1 MHLGPLTDLYGTPG
15 APKRARFGPEWP
27 FWGPRRS
34 SDGPGGPDLVPT
46 APNWSAW
53 AGLMLTTHFDLVSGP
68 FWAPGGPKR
77 ARFGPKCPFWG
88 PRRSSEG
95 PGGPDLVPTAPDWPA
110 WVGHMVTTH
119 FDLVSGLSW
128 APGGP
133 KRAPFGPKCPLALNF
148 HGPILCGNFFSKYR
162 LVGCPEHRSGMLC
175 SSSTVIVHIEPP
187 SLRKRPKRGKKGP
200 FWPEKVLSGT
210 SEVLG
215 GPRGTRFGP
224 NCPPLACLGWTH
236 GHHSL

>member
-77 ARFGPKCPFWG
+77 ARFCLFLLGS
-88 PRRSSEG
+88 PRR
-95 PGGPDLVPTAPDWPA
+95 
-110 WVGHMVTTH
+110 
-119 FDLVSGLSW
+119 
-128 APGGP
+128 APGGQIWSQLP
-133 KRAPFGPKCPLALNF
+133 PIGPPRLDKWSPHTVPWYRTSPGTDTPA
-148 HGPILCGNFFSKYR
+148 ILI
-162 LVGCPEHRSGMLC
+162 L
-175 SSSTVIVHIEPP
+175 TVVQE
-187 SLRKRPKRGKKGP
+187 
-200 FWPEKVLSGT
+200 
-210 SEVLG
+210 
-215 GPRGTRFGP
+215 
-224 NCPPLACLGWTH
+224 
-236 GHHSL
+236 

>member
-119 FDLVSGLSW
+119 FDLVPGLSW

-133 KRAPFGPKCPLALNF
+133 KRAPFGSKCPLALNF

-162 LVGCPEHRSGMLC
+162 LVGCPENRSGMLC

-187 SLRKRPKRGKKGP
+187 SLRKRSKRGKKGP
-200 FWPEKVLSGT
+200 FWP
-210 SEVLG
+210 
-215 GPRGTRFGP
+215 
-224 NCPPLACLGWTH
+224 
-236 GHHSL
+236 

>member
-1 MHLGPLTDLYGTPG
+1 
-15 APKRARFGPEWP
+15 
-27 FWGPRRS
+27 
-34 SDGPGGPDLVPT
+34 
-46 APNWSAW
+46 
-53 AGLMLTTHFDLVSGP
+53 
-68 FWAPGGPKR
+68 
-77 ARFGPKCPFWG
+77 
-88 PRRSSEG
+88 
-95 PGGPDLVPTAPDWPA
+95 
-110 WVGHMVTTH
+110 MVTTH

-200 FWPEKVLSGT
+200 FWPKCPKFPWPYLCGIFLCLKYSRSTKARQGGLINATYCFGILAQLCSMVCLAGLCDL
-210 SEVLG
+210 VKLG
-215 GPRGTRFGP
+215 GRSNALRHDSHLEHGRDVCGTKF
-224 NCPPLACLGWTH
+224 NFW
-236 GHHSL
+236 HHSA

>member
-15 APKRARFGPEWP
+15 APKRARFRPKWP
-27 FWGPRRS
+27 FWGPQWS
-34 SDGPGGPDLVPT
+34 SEGPGGPDLVPT

-119 FDLVSGLSW
+119 FDLVSS
-128 APGGP
+128 P
-133 KRAPFGPKCPLALNF
+133 KRAPSGL
-148 HGPILCGNFFSKYR
+148 R
-162 LVGCPEHRSGMLC
+162 LTQVEQKLWL
-175 SSSTVIVHIEPP
+175 HIQV
-187 SLRKRPKRGKKGP
+187 
-200 FWPEKVLSGT
+200 F
-210 SEVLG
+210 
-215 GPRGTRFGP
+215 
-224 NCPPLACLGWTH
+224 
-236 GHHSL
+236 